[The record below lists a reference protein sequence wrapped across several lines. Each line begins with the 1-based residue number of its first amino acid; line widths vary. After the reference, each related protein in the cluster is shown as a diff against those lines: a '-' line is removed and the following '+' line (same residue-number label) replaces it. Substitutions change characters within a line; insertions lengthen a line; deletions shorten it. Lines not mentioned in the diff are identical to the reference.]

1 MTQKLNNKIETY
13 IPYLLSFI
21 LAGLGN
27 ILNSTF
33 SKDFE
38 GANMLL
44 QWLFYFVM
52 LLSIWFI
59 NLKIS
64 HLKFILI
71 FSTNVVLILCLSL
84 LVRYCFPHTFT
95 FVSVIRL
102 IMPTVLYILL
112 QQNFRAQREG
122 EKLRIENLELS
133 YKAEL
138 ENLKKQMNPHF
149 LFNSLA
155 TLQSIIRTDPE
166 IAEQFVI
173 KLSELYRNI
182 IQNSATN
189 KISLKEEL
197 AFTKSYI
204 FLQKTRFES
213 GFETKIDINEASLS
227 YAVPSYALQLLV
239 ENCIKHN
246 VVSDEKPLNIHIF
259 QKDLV
264 SVTVSNNYQPKK
276 KKGQS
281 SETGLANLQRRYEL
295 LGIEKGIKIEQ
306 DATTFS
312 VTLTLF

>member
-1 MTQKLNNKIETY
+1 MPPKLNNKIETY
-13 IPYLLSFI
+13 IPYLLSFV

-27 ILNSTF
+27 ILNSSF

-44 QWLFYFVM
+44 QWFFYFVM

-64 HLKFILI
+64 HLKFLLI
-71 FSTNVVLILCLSL
+71 FSANVVLILCLSL

-95 FVSVIRL
+95 FVSVIRF

-112 QQNFRAQREG
+112 QQNFRTQREG

-213 GFETKIDINEASLS
+213 GFETKIDINEASLT

-246 VVSDEKPLNIHIF
+246 VISDEMPLNIHIF

-306 DATTFS
+306 DTATFS